1 MKLTID
7 ELSSSVGKAI
17 PTFASNNVTI
27 EELSSSL
34 ALMTSN
40 GISCSE
46 AVTYVNSMVNELSK
60 SGSKSSDA
68 LKELTG
74 KGFKDLMSEG
84 KNLSDVLKILSEYA
98 EANSLSLSDMFGSAE
113 ASKSALTLLKN
124 EGEDYVDVLGK
135 INNATGTTSKNFE
148 KVSNTSSTKL
158 KKALNELKNSFLN
171 IGENLTPVIEKIAQG
186 INKLAD
192 IIGNLSDEQ
201 IDNILKMTQWTIGVG
216 AVTKVL
222 GGAIEG
228 VSKGVKM
235 FNSLSGSINKSKND
249 FNSFSG
255 SAQGVA
261 STAGNLASS
270 LGSASSSTGVLS
282 SALGG
287 LSGVA
292 LPLTVAIAG
301 VGTAIYAVH
310 EYNDMAS
317 SSCAKARE
325 EYSLMEKVMA
335 TLSGTTLKSREEL
348 ENMGIIYEE
357 FGDGISKDFQKSVE
371 NMREEIA
378 NFNFELH
385 EMNLDDVFSDEESKI
400 LVEKVERVA
409 NETIQVIEEKASE
422 GKQKVEKLLS
432 ETDFNYDIY
441 ISPEKVLQGSFED
454 WANNIVKTYD
464 KMIEIETEQV
474 KKKEERIIEIQEKA
488 RSEGN
493 RKMTDQE
500 IEEIKRLNEE
510 ILQIRLEAE
519 ARNDEELLYVKA
531 NFRTQVTEMDAKT
544 ASELLVNWK
553 KTSDEKI
560 KQQEIA
566 NEEFKTQM
574 RSFYDNMT
582 EEEQA
587 EMEKQLQ
594 ALDIGLEQMVTT
606 EKGKWKD
613 ILGVVEEENSNIL
626 DCIDKYSG
634 KILTQKELEMVERLE
649 KTREEYRGI
658 NDITESGMYEMYNE
672 ITGSLELVHV
682 EYDDSINEI
691 IGIVEFGVDE
701 NRMYTKRW
709 AGYNDDISTSM
720 RDTAKVYEDNWNKI
734 STCTVNSEGKVVDS
748 TGKVIGQL
756 EHVID
761 EVGEL
766 HRNVVEVDGHQYK
779 IDFNTSGAITKLS
792 SVLSYLYDIRN
803 GANASV
809 SASTNIRSGQN
820 LMYASGSASVPEDT
834 LATVNEQGWELVNS
848 PNNATAFAL
857 GRSLQGDM
865 AYIPEG
871 TQIST
876 HLSSVQQ
883 MEQAV
888 KSEVQAQIEQQ
899 NKTLVKAIDE
909 SINKAIQNLINNID
923 DTESVIDN
931 NVIIDN
937 ISLTID
943 GKEISGAIAPHIEK
957 SISKFNRERRR

>member
-40 GISCSE
+40 GISCAES
-46 AVTYVNSMVNELSK
+46 VTYVNSMVNELAK
-60 SGSKSSDA
+60 SGSKSDKA
-68 LKELTG
+68 LRELTG

-84 KNLSDVLKILSEYA
+84 KNLSDVLKILTEYA
-98 EANSLSLSDMFGSAE
+98 EMNSLSLSDMFGSAE

-124 EGEDYVDVLGK
+124 EGKDYADVLGK
-135 INNATGTTSKNFE
+135 INSATGTTSKNFE

-171 IGENLTPVIEKIAQG
+171 IGENLEPVITKVAQG

-201 IDNILKMTQWTIGVG
+201 IDNILKMTQWTIGIG
-216 AVTKVL
+216 AVSKVL

-255 SAQGVA
+255 SAQSVA
-261 STAGNLASS
+261 STAGNLAGS
-270 LGSASSSTGVLS
+270 LGTASSSAGALS

-287 LSGVA
+287 LGGVA

-325 EYSLMEKVMA
+325 EYSAMEKVMA
-335 TLSGTTLKSREEL
+335 TLSGTTLENREEL

-385 EMNLDDVFSDEESKI
+385 EMNLDDVFSDEDSKI

-409 NETIQVIEEKASE
+409 DETIQTIEEKASE
-422 GKQKVEKLLS
+422 GKQKVEKLLAES
-432 ETDFNYDIY
+432 DFTLETPFGEL
-441 ISPEKVLQGSFED
+441 SLEEWS
-454 WANNIVKTYD
+454 NNIVTTYD

-474 KKKEERIIEIQEKA
+474 KKKEERIIQIQEKA

-493 RKMTDQE
+493 RRMTDQE
-500 IEEIKRLNEE
+500 IKEIQRLNEE
-510 ILQIRLEAE
+510 ILQIKLEAE
-519 ARNDEELLYVKA
+519 ARNDEELLYVKS

-544 ASELLVNWK
+544 ASELLTNWK
-553 KTSDEKI
+553 KASDEKI
-560 KQQEIA
+560 KQQELS

-582 EEEQA
+582 EQEQA
-587 EMEKQLQ
+587 QMEMELNI
-594 ALDIGLEQMVTT
+594 LDVGLKQMVRT
-606 EKGKWKD
+606 EEGKWKE

-626 DCIDKYSG
+626 DCIDMYSG
-634 KILTQKELEMVERLE
+634 KILTQKEQEMVEKLE
-649 KTREEYRGI
+649 KTKEEYRGI
-658 NDITESGMYEMYNE
+658 NNITKSGMYEMYNE
-672 ITGSLELVHV
+672 ITGSLELVNI

-691 IGIVEFGVDE
+691 VGIVEFGVDE
-701 NRMYTKRW
+701 NRIYTKRW
-709 AGYNDDISTSM
+709 AGYNEDISTSM

-748 TGKVIGQL
+748 TGKVIGQI
-756 EHVID
+756 EQVID
-761 EVGEL
+761 EVGRL
-766 HRNVVEVDGHQYK
+766 HKNVVEIDGHSYK

-803 GANASV
+803 GAVSSV
-809 SASTNIRSGQN
+809 VVKGGMTQEV
-820 LMYASGSASVPEDT
+820 YASGSASVPEDT
-834 LATVNEQGWELVNS
+834 LATVNEQGWELVNP

-857 GRSLQGDM
+857 GRSLQGDI

-888 KSEVQAQIEQQ
+888 KNEVKAQIEQE

-923 DTESVIDN
+923 DTENVIDN